1 MRYWQYDD
9 EADCNDPTRRSS
21 YDDRRSTIDDQWSTN
36 RRSTFD
42 ARCSMLDVD
51 LHYAETVGQNLNSNL
66 TLTKVHQVEV
76 ELACGQPQSMPGL
89 FLLYLAESIIILT
102 ASS

>member
-1 MRYWQYDD
+1 MMMRLT
-9 EADCNDPTRRSS
+9 ATIRR
-21 YDDRRSTIDDQWSTN
+21 DVRLMTIDARRSTIN
-36 RRSTFD
+36 GRRSTV
-42 ARCSMLDVD
+42 DVD